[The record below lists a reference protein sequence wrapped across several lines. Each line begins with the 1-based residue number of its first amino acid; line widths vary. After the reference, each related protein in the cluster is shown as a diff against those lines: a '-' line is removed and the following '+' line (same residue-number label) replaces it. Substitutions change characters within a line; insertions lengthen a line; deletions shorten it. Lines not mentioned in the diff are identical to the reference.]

1 MLVTALKEKRK
12 GLTRVFI
19 DGEYAMT
26 LDTMV
31 LLENHIKEH
40 SEIDDDELYILV
52 KKSKERRANEK
63 ALTLLERRSH
73 SKQELANKIAR
84 TMDRDSAVAAAEK
97 MEEIGLVNDRDFAER
112 YARELFERKKF
123 GKIRVKQELKL
134 KGIDKE
140 IIEDVLL
147 VYEDFDVEEQIKNIL
162 VSKYPLYKEDE
173 KVKARAVAALQR
185 RGFSFSDIRGVISDL
200 EFAMVRSFFK
210 AS

>member
-12 GLTRVFI
+12 GLTQVFI

-200 EFAMVRSFFK
+200 EF
-210 AS
+210 

>member
-12 GLTRVFI
+12 GLTQVFI

-31 LLENHIKEH
+31 LIENHIKEH

-112 YARELFERKKF
+112 YARELFERVSPSES
-123 GKIRVKQELKL
+123 KISAPAK
-134 KGIDKE
+134 
-140 IIEDVLL
+140 
-147 VYEDFDVEEQIKNIL
+147 
-162 VSKYPLYKEDE
+162 
-173 KVKARAVAALQR
+173 
-185 RGFSFSDIRGVISDL
+185 
-200 EFAMVRSFFK
+200 
-210 AS
+210 

>member
-12 GLTRVFI
+12 GLTQVFI

-112 YARELFERKKF
+112 
-123 GKIRVKQELKL
+123 
-134 KGIDKE
+134 
-140 IIEDVLL
+140 
-147 VYEDFDVEEQIKNIL
+147 
-162 VSKYPLYKEDE
+162 
-173 KVKARAVAALQR
+173 
-185 RGFSFSDIRGVISDL
+185 
-200 EFAMVRSFFK
+200 
-210 AS
+210 

>member
-1 MLVTALKEKRK
+1 
-12 GLTRVFI
+12 
-19 DGEYAMT
+19 MT

-140 IIEDVLL
+140 IIEDILL
-147 VYEDFDVEEQIKNIL
+147 IYEDFDVEEQIKNIL

-185 RGFSFSDIRGVISDL
+185 RGFSFL
-200 EFAMVRSFFK
+200 T
-210 AS
+210 

>member
-12 GLTRVFI
+12 GLTQVFI

-26 LDTMV
+26 LDNMV

-140 IIEDVLL
+140 IIEDILL
-147 VYEDFDVEEQIKNIL
+147 IYEDFDVEEQIKNIL

-200 EFAMVRSFFK
+200 EF
-210 AS
+210 

>member
-12 GLTRVFI
+12 GLTQVFI

-40 SEIDDDELYILV
+40 SEIDDDELYVLV

-200 EFAMVRSFFK
+200 EF
-210 AS
+210 

>member
-12 GLTRVFI
+12 GLTQVFI

-140 IIEDVLL
+140 IIEDILL
-147 VYEDFDVEEQIKNIL
+147 IYEDFDVEEQIKNIL

-200 EFAMVRSFFK
+200 EF
-210 AS
+210 

>member
-1 MLVTALKEKRK
+1 MLITALKEKRK
-12 GLTRVFI
+12 GLTQVFI

-31 LLENHIKEH
+31 LLENRIKEN
-40 SEIDDDELYILV
+40 SEIDDDELYDIV

-84 TMDRDSAVAAAEK
+84 IMDRESAVAAARK
-97 MEEIGLVNDRDFAER
+97 MEEIGLVDDRDFAER

-123 GKIRVKQELKL
+123 GKSRVKQELRL

-140 IIEDVLL
+140 IIEEVLL
-147 VYEDFDVEEQIKNIL
+147 IYEDFDTGEQIRNIL
-162 VSKYPLYKEDE
+162 ITKYPLYKEDE
-173 KVKARAVAALQR
+173 KVKARAIAALQR

-200 EFAMVRSFFK
+200 EF
-210 AS
+210 

>member
-200 EFAMVRSFFK
+200 EF
-210 AS
+210 

>member
-12 GLTRVFI
+12 GLTHVFI

-200 EFAMVRSFFK
+200 EF
-210 AS
+210 